1 MNAFF
6 NETVTEVQHWT
17 DRLFSFTTT
26 RDQGFR
32 FRSGQFTMI
41 GMEVEGRPLLR
52 AYSIACGHYE
62 ESLGFFSIVVLDGP
76 LTSRLQ
82 KLREGDSLLIGR
94 KATGTLLLE
103 NLRPAKRLYLL
114 ATGTGLAP
122 FVSVIKDPETYE
134 QYESVV
140 LAHGCR
146 TSDELAYGGRIVEQ
160 LKCDELLGEYAA
172 EQLKYVPTT
181 TRDPSANRGR
191 ISDLIEA
198 GRLGEEFGL
207 PPLDVEEDRVMLCGS
222 PQMLNDITLL
232 LKERG
237 FGEGSSSEPGE
248 YVVEKAFAEK

>member
-1 MNAFF
+1 MSAFF
-6 NETVTEVQHWT
+6 NETVTGVRHWT

-26 RDQGFR
+26 RDKSFR

-62 ESLGFFSIVVLDGP
+62 DSLEFFSIIVPDGP

-82 KLREGDSLLIGR
+82 KLREGNGLLIGR

-103 NLRPAKRLYLL
+103 NLKQGKRLYLL

-122 FVSVIKDPETYE
+122 FVSIIKDPDTYARYETI
-134 QYESVV
+134 V

-146 TSDELAYGGRIVEQ
+146 TKDELAYGKKVVEQ
-160 LKCDELLGEYAA
+160 LGEDEMLGEFTRA
-172 EQLKYVPTT
+172 QLKYLPTT
-181 TRDPSANRGR
+181 TRDLGLNLGR
-191 ISDLIEA
+191 ISDLIVA
-198 GRLGEEFGL
+198 GTLGKNFGL
-207 PPLDVEEDRVMLCGS
+207 PPLNAAEDCVMLCGS
-222 PQMLNDITLL
+222 PQMLTDICFILC
-232 LKERG
+232 ERG
-237 FGEGSSSEPGE
+237 FSEGSSSVPGT

>member
-6 NETVTEVQHWT
+6 NETVTGVHHWT

-52 AYSIACGHYE
+52 AYSIACGYYE
-62 ESLGFFSIVVLDGP
+62 ESLEFFSIIVPEGP

-82 KLREGDSLLIGR
+82 KLREGDSLLVGR

-122 FVSVIKDPETYE
+122 FVSVVKDPETYE

-146 TSDELAYGGRIVEQ
+146 TNDELTYGRMVVEH
-160 LKCDELLGEYAA
+160 LKHDELLGEYAT
-172 EQLKYVPTT
+172 EQLKYIPTT
-181 TRDPSANRGR
+181 TRDQGINRGR

-198 GRLGEEFGL
+198 GNLGEEFGL

-222 PQMLNDITLL
+222 PKMFNDITSL
-232 LKERG
+232 LKEHG
-237 FGEGSSSEPGE
+237 FAEGSSSEPGE